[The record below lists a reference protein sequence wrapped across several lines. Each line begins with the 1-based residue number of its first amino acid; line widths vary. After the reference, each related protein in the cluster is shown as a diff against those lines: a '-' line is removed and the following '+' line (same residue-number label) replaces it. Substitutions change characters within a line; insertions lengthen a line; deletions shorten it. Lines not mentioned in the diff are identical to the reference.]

1 MMSVMRTY
9 PALRVRPAVPSPE
22 FGDLVAAALDGFGLI
37 ALQETDEH
45 GAVLAFFADGTV
57 RGSATAAVQG
67 ALPGVD
73 VASVDIPDDNWA
85 ERSQAA
91 LRAIRAGSL
100 TVAPPWDVPRDSGS
114 DTIVIVP
121 STGFGTGHHATTR
134 LCLEALQTLSLE
146 GKTVLDVGTGSGILA
161 IAASRLGAAR
171 VVAIDHDQDAV
182 DNAADNAAA
191 NGVALDLRCAS
202 IEDGAIAATGPF
214 DVVTANLTGAALAK
228 YAANLDALTR
238 LGGTLILSGLRE
250 DEDAVRE
257 AFSPLEVVEF
267 RAEDGWV
274 CLVMRRSQA

>member
-1 MMSVMRTY
+1 MRTY
-9 PALRVRPAVPSPE
+9 PALRVRPAVPTPE
-22 FGDLVAAALDGFGLI
+22 FADFVAAALDDYGLI
-37 ALQETDEH
+37 ALQENEED
-45 GAVLAFFADGTV
+45 GAVVAFFGDGEV
-57 RGSATAAVQG
+57 RGRATAALQT

-73 VASVDIPDDNWA
+73 VALVDVPDENWA

-161 IAASRLGAAR
+161 IAASRLRAAR
-171 VVAIDHDQDAV
+171 VVAIDNDQDAV

-202 IEDGAIAATGPF
+202 IEDGPIAATGPF

-228 YAANLDALTR
+228 YAATLDALTR

-250 DEDAVRE
+250 DEDATVRG
-257 AFSPLEVVEF
+257 AFGRLEVVGV
-267 RAEDGWV
+267 RVEDGWG
-274 CLVMRRSQA
+274 CLVMKRPQA